1 MSDQNNPST
10 QGPKPV
16 LNVKRQEIH
25 QYSGPIPPPAML
37 EQYDRVVPCAA
48 ARILKMAE
56 DQSAHRQELEK
67 KAIRS
72 DVRNSLLG
80 IIAAFVITL
89 SAFGV
94 VVFTV
99 QKGQAIP
106 ATILGSGVIVGLASA
121 FIYGTNSRKQE
132 RANKFKQ
139 E

>member
-10 QGPKPV
+10 QGPKSV
-16 LNVKRQEIH
+16 LNVKHQEIH

-37 EQYDRVVPCAA
+37 EQYDRIVPGAA

-67 KAIRS
+67 KAIGS

-80 IIAAFVITL
+80 IIAAFVIAL

-94 VVFTV
+94 VIFAV

-106 ATILGSGVIVGLASA
+106 ATVLGSGVIVSLVSA
-121 FIYGTNSRKQE
+121 FIYGTNSRRQE
-132 RANKFKQ
+132 RKSKFKQ